1 MVGFLRRST
10 VLRRLLF
17 GGLAVLLV
25 ACGDAG
31 AGSGPGDLAGRTFL
45 SQSVT
50 EDGVPFE
57 LVAGTQI
64 SLRFH
69 DDGRM
74 SASAGCN
81 TLQGDLTISDDTFEI
96 VGIGMTEMGCDQPL
110 HDQDSWLAGFLES
123 SPAWTLDGDEL
134 TLSSGGTEIV
144 LLDREVAD
152 PDRPLEGTRWVVD
165 TLISGTGPDGAASS
179 MAGGTE
185 GSAWLEIGT
194 DGTFTASS
202 GCREFQG
209 TAVVNDGSVTFR
221 DTVQTDQAC
230 APEFEDLDSTMTT
243 VLGGEVEYEITAAR
257 LVLAHPDG
265 VGLGFLAD
273 E

>member
-1 MVGFLRRST
+1 MRRHA
-10 VLRRLLF
+10 LF
-17 GGLAVLLV
+17 CALAVLLV
-25 ACGDAG
+25 ACGDAV

-50 EDGVPFE
+50 EDGAARE
-57 LVAGTQI
+57 LVGGTQI
-64 SLRFH
+64 SVRFH
-69 DDGRM
+69 DDGRLT
-74 SASAGCN
+74 ASAGCN
-81 TLQGDLTISDDTFEI
+81 TLLGELTVTDDTLEI
-96 VGIGMTEMGCDQPL
+96 AGMGMTEMGCDPPRMEQ
-110 HDQDSWLAGFLES
+110 DQWLAGFLDS

-165 TLISGTGPDGAASS
+165 TLLRGTGPDGAASS

-209 TAVVNDGSVTFR
+209 TAVVNNGSVTFS

-230 APEFEDLDSTMTT
+230 APEFEDLDSTMTI

-257 LVLAHPDG
+257 LVLSHPDG
-265 VGLGFLAD
+265 VGLGLHAD